1 MKKLFATLLVCLMMT
16 ALFAAFNP
24 AYSDYQ
30 FYNLHDYATD
40 KAYLEKALTEAS
52 SADEKAEILW
62 RLARVE
68 LTLTDDI
75 DDDKEFKQQRLDGY
89 AKAEAL
95 AVESLSLKE
104 TYNAYHWQASAIGR
118 IGQVNGP
125 LNSLGKAKPMRELVE
140 KVQNEFNADYT
151 DSWYVLGIL
160 YNQLPG
166 GPISFGDKDAAISYM
181 RRCVDTQDNVNRT
194 NLTNYLE
201 LAEQLEDRD
210 WSASKRAKEFEKMKK
225 KYDAATVPTEKM
237 KYYEGKDGKSGKPF
251 YSSVTLDKMSDK
263 QEAVMLLRYALA
275 FYEKSPIKFA
285 TDAEKL
291 EEIRELI
298 DDLT

>member
-95 AVESLSLKE
+95 AVESLSLKD
-104 TYNAYHWQASAIGR
+104 TYNAYHWPASAIGR
-118 IGQVNGP
+118 IGQANGP
-125 LNSLGKAKPMRELVE
+125 LNSLGKANPMSELVE

-210 WSASKRAKEFEKMKK
+210 WSASKRAKEFEKMK
-225 KYDAATVPTEKM
+225 
-237 KYYEGKDGKSGKPF
+237 YYEGKDGKSGKPF

>member
-89 AKAEAL
+89 AKAETL
-95 AVESLSLKE
+95 AVESLSYKE

-166 GPISFGDKDAAISYM
+166 SPISFGDKDAAISYM

>member
-104 TYNAYHWQASAIGR
+104 TYIAYHWQASAIGR

-291 EEIRELI
+291 EEIWELI